1 MSERGT
7 TSATIVIAGAS
18 IAGARAAETLRAEG
32 FDGKIVLIG
41 AEPALPYERPPL
53 SKGFLQGAVGEDEF
67 TLHPSDWYAEQ
78 GIDLRLGTRATIL
91 DITAKQIAL
100 NNGEAVNYDTLLIA
114 TGATPRRLTIPGCEL
129 AGIHHLRSVADAR
142 AIRDRMETAQ
152 SVVIVGM
159 GFIGAEI
166 AAVARQAGKQ
176 VIALEAGELPMLGA
190 LGREA
195 ASRMAW
201 VHRQHGVDLRL
212 NDGATAF
219 RGTDHVE
226 EVVTASGATI
236 ACDLVVVGIG
246 VEPATGWLDNSGVR
260 LQRGVVVDEFC
271 RTNVPDVYAAGD
283 VTRSWHPGYG
293 EHLLVEHFDNAGNQG
308 AAAAQSMLGK
318 GEPYAPL
325 PYFWSDQYDLSLQ
338 FAGHNTGHDQVVTR
352 GTAES
357 GSWSAFYLREGRFV
371 AALSANRFKD
381 FSAAR
386 RLLRA
391 GKTVSAEQLADEGV
405 ELKQLLRS

>member
-1 MSERGT
+1 M
-7 TSATIVIAGAS
+7 TSTIVIAGAS
-18 IAGARAAETLRAEG
+18 IAGARAAGRLRAEG

-78 GIDLRLGTRATIL
+78 GIDLHLGTHATML
-91 DITAKQIAL
+91 DITAKQIEL
-100 NNGEAVNYDTLLIA
+100 NNGEAVNYDKVLIA
-114 TGATPRRLTIPGCEL
+114 TGAAPRRLAIPGSDL
-129 AGIHHLRSVADAR
+129 YGIHYLRSVADAR
-142 AIRDRMETAQ
+142 AIRERLDAAQ

-166 AAVARQAGKQ
+166 AAVAKQAGK
-176 VIALEAGELPMLGA
+176 VVVALEAGELPMMAA

-195 ASRMAW
+195 ATRMAW
-201 VHRQHGVDLRL
+201 THRQHGVDLRL
-212 NDGATAF
+212 NDGVTAF
-219 RGTDHVE
+219 RGVGQVE
-226 EVVTASGATI
+226 QVVTASGATI
-236 ACDLVVVGIG
+236 DCDLVVVGIG
-246 VEPATGWLDNSGVR
+246 VEPATGWLDGSGVVI
-260 LQRGVVVDEFC
+260 QHGVIVDEFC
-271 RTNVPDVYAAGD
+271 RTNVPDIYAAGD
-283 VTRSWHPGYG
+283 VARSWHPGYG

-318 GEPYAPL
+318 GKPYAPL

-352 GTAES
+352 GTVES
-357 GSWSAFYLREGRFV
+357 GSWSAFYLRDGRFV
-371 AALSANRFKD
+371 ATLSANRFKD

-386 RLLRA
+386 RLLRS
-391 GKTVSAEQLADEGV
+391 GKVVSTEQLGDERV
-405 ELKQLLRS
+405 ELKGLLK